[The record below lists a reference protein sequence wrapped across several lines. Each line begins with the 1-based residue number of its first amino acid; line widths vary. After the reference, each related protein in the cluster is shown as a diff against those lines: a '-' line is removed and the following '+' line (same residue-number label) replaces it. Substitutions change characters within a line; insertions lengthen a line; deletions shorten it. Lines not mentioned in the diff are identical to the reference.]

1 MAFSVYVETSVIS
14 YYAARPSRDIVTA
27 ARQAITQ
34 EWWNEAR
41 QYYEIYISVL
51 VAEEANAGDAVAA
64 QKRSDALSGLP
75 LLEMNDAAESLAR
88 QLIDGGLIPKTSAED
103 ALHIA
108 LATVHGMDF
117 LLTWNFRHINNAE
130 AKARIGAAIEAFG
143 YECPIICSPEELG
156 GIES

>member
-1 MAFSVYVETSVIS
+1 MASSVYIETSVIS

-27 ARQAITQ
+27 ARQTLTR
-34 EWWNEAR
+34 EWWEETKS
-41 QYYEIYISVL
+41 QFDVYLSVL
-51 VAEEANAGDAVAA
+51 VIEEVKGGDAEAVQRRQQAI
-64 QKRSDALSGLP
+64 SGLP
-75 LLEMNDAAESLAR
+75 ILEINEAAEQLAK
-88 QLIDGGLIPKTSAED
+88 QLLDERLIPESSAED

-130 AKARIGAAIEAFG
+130 MKAWIRTAIESLG

-156 GIES
+156 GNAS